1 MNEKQALTPEEL
13 QSYMHGIYT
22 RSKAA
27 QKKFEREF
35 TTNRRVD
42 EVLRAIGMKTCE
54 HAEELCMDA
63 LNETKMGNVKDKM
76 SKLMGIVYGQWAI
89 CKGQNTVDYED
100 SPLEPGIKILYKPMG
115 VIGCVMPSTNPVATI
130 IGNAMMA
137 LKGRNS
143 VIIAPHPMS
152 VKLSVKMV
160 ELLREA
166 LVSVGAPA
174 DLIICIS
181 EDAAS
186 REATNL
192 MMSTTD
198 ACIST
203 GGAGRVKAAYSSGKP
218 AFGVGQG
225 NVQEL
230 IDHDISDS
238 ELERQA
244 TMCVAHRAK
253 DNGVPCAGAQ
263 TVHIPAERLEQWK
276 AFMQEHGAFLIDN
289 DEDIAKLRA
298 LVFPDGKTRL
308 NRSVVGKF
316 PYQVGAMCGLEVPE
330 SAKILLVKNQAWGD
344 AEVLCREILFPIVR
358 YTVYEKFEDAVD
370 RAVANLETEGAGHT
384 STLWTANDEH
394 VEYTAKRI
402 PVGRFHINQPTMGGR
417 IPIITS
423 ITIGCGTWGGNS
435 VSENLT
441 FRHLLNK
448 TRVTHEIPGTAPW
461 YCTDWDDFEPFN
473 PMPENGETK

>member
-1 MNEKQALTPEEL
+1 MVFPQQLSAYMNELYAK
-13 QSYMHGIYT
+13 
-22 RSKAA
+22 SKIA
-27 QKKFEREF
+27 QKQFEREF
-35 TTNRRVD
+35 VTNRSVD
-42 EVLRAIGMKTCE
+42 EVIRAIGMKACE
-54 HAEELCMDA
+54 YAEELCTDA
-63 LNETKMGNVKDKM
+63 LAETKMGNVKDKM
-76 SKLMGIVYGQWAI
+76 SKLTGIVYGQWAI

-100 SPLEPGIKILYKPMG
+100 SPFEPGIKILPKPMG

-160 ELLREA
+160 NLLREA
-166 LVSVGAPA
+166 LVAVGAPA
-174 DLIICIS
+174 DLIQCIGM
-181 EDAAS
+181 EYAS

-192 MMSTTD
+192 MMSTCD

-225 NVQEL
+225 NVQEI
-230 IDHDISDS
+230 IDSGISDS

-263 TVHIPAERLEQWK
+263 TVHIPAESLEKWK
-276 AFMQEHGAFLIDN
+276 GYMQAHDAFLIDN
-289 DEDIAKLRA
+289 DEDIAKLRE
-298 LVFPDGKTRL
+298 LVFPEGKTKL
-308 NRSVVGKF
+308 NRDVVGKF
-316 PYQVGAMCGLEVPE
+316 PWQVGKMCGLEVPE
-330 SAKILLVKNQAWGD
+330 SAKILLVKNQAWGEAD
-344 AEVLCREILFPIVR
+344 VLCREILFPIVR
-358 YTVYEKFEDAVD
+358 YTVHEKFEDAVD
-370 RAVANLETEGAGHT
+370 RAVANLEVEGAGHT

-394 VEYTAKRI
+394 VEYAAKKV

-417 IPIITS
+417 LPIITS

-435 VSENLT
+435 VSENLS
-441 FRHLLNK
+441 FRHLLNR
-448 TRVTHEIPGTAPW
+448 TRVTREIEGTVPW
-461 YCTDWDDFEPFN
+461 YCTDWDNFEPHN
-473 PMPENGETK
+473 PMPGK

>member
-1 MNEKQALTPEEL
+1 MSENQVITPEQLEE
-13 QSYMHGIYT
+13 YMQGLYAK
-22 RSKAA
+22 SKVA

-54 HAEELCMDA
+54 YAEELCTDA
-63 LNETKMGNVKDKM
+63 LNETKMGNVNDKM
-76 SKLMGIVYGQWAI
+76 SKLKGIVFGQWAI

-152 VKLSVKMV
+152 VRLSVKMV
-160 ELLREA
+160 KLLREA
-166 LVSVGAPA
+166 LESVGAPA
-174 DLIICIS
+174 DLIQCIS
-181 EDAAS
+181 EEYAS

-192 MMSTTD
+192 MMSTCD

-225 NVQEL
+225 NVQEIVDL
-230 IDHDISDS
+230 GISDA

-244 TMCVAHRAK
+244 TLCVAHRAK

-263 TVHIPAERLEQWK
+263 TVHIHAQQLEQWK
-276 AFMQEHGAFLIDN
+276 GYMQEHGAFLIDK
-289 DEDIAKLRA
+289 DEDIAALRA
-298 LVFPDGKTRL
+298 LVFPDGGTKL
-308 NRSVVGKF
+308 NRAVVGKF
-316 PYQVGAMCGLEVPE
+316 PYQVGEMCGLNIPE
-330 SAKILLVKNQAWGD
+330 TAKIMLVKNQAWGE

-370 RAVANLETEGAGHT
+370 RAVANLEVEGAGHT
-384 STLWTANDEH
+384 STLWTTNDDH
-394 VEYTAKRI
+394 VEYAAKRI

-448 TRVTHEIPGTAPW
+448 TRVTQEISGTQPW
-461 YCTDWDDFEPFN
+461 YCTDWDNFEKFN
-473 PMPENGETK
+473 PLAE

>member
-1 MNEKQALTPEEL
+1 MSENQVITPEQLEE
-13 QSYMHGIYT
+13 YMQGLYAK
-22 RSKAA
+22 SKVA

-54 HAEELCMDA
+54 YAEELCTDA
-63 LNETKMGNVKDKM
+63 LNETKMGNVNDKM
-76 SKLMGIVYGQWAI
+76 SKLKGIVFGQWAI

-152 VKLSVKMV
+152 VRLSVKMV
-160 ELLREA
+160 KLLREA
-166 LVSVGAPA
+166 LESVGAPA
-174 DLIICIS
+174 DLIQCIS
-181 EDAAS
+181 EEYAS

-192 MMSTTD
+192 MMSTCD

-225 NVQEL
+225 NVQEIVDL
-230 IDHDISDS
+230 GISDA

-244 TMCVAHRAK
+244 TLCVAHRAK

-263 TVHIPAERLEQWK
+263 TVHIHAQQLEQWK
-276 AFMQEHGAFLIDN
+276 GYMQEHG
-289 DEDIAKLRA
+289 
-298 LVFPDGKTRL
+298 GL
-308 NRSVVGKF
+308 NI
-316 PYQVGAMCGLEVPE
+316 PE
-330 SAKILLVKNQAWGD
+330 TAKIMLVKNQAWGE

-370 RAVANLETEGAGHT
+370 RAVANLEVEGAGHT
-384 STLWTANDEH
+384 STLWTTNDDH
-394 VEYTAKRI
+394 VEYAAKRI

-448 TRVTHEIPGTAPW
+448 TRVTREISGTQPW
-461 YCTDWDDFEPFN
+461 YCTDWDNFEKFN
-473 PMPENGETK
+473 PLAE

>member
-1 MNEKQALTPEEL
+1 
-13 QSYMHGIYT
+13 
-22 RSKAA
+22 
-27 QKKFEREF
+27 
-35 TTNRRVD
+35 
-42 EVLRAIGMKTCE
+42 MKTCE
-54 HAEELCMDA
+54 YAEELCTDA
-63 LNETKMGNVKDKM
+63 LNETKMGNVNDKM
-76 SKLMGIVYGQWAI
+76 SKLKGIVFGQWAI

-152 VKLSVKMV
+152 VRLSVKMV
-160 ELLREA
+160 KLLREA
-166 LVSVGAPA
+166 LESVGAPA
-174 DLIICIS
+174 DLIQCIS
-181 EDAAS
+181 EEYAS

-192 MMSTTD
+192 MMSTCD

-225 NVQEL
+225 NVQEIVDL
-230 IDHDISDS
+230 GISDA

-244 TMCVAHRAK
+244 TLCVAHRAK

-263 TVHIPAERLEQWK
+263 TVHIHAQQLEQWK
-276 AFMQEHGAFLIDN
+276 GYMQEHGAFLIDK
-289 DEDIAKLRA
+289 DEDIAALRA
-298 LVFPDGKTRL
+298 LVFPDGGTKL
-308 NRSVVGKF
+308 NRAVVGKF
-316 PYQVGAMCGLEVPE
+316 PYQVGEMCGLNIPE
-330 SAKILLVKNQAWGD
+330 TAKIMLVKNQAWGE

-370 RAVANLETEGAGHT
+370 RAVANLEVEGAGHT
-384 STLWTANDEH
+384 STLWTTNDDH
-394 VEYTAKRI
+394 VEYAAKRI

-448 TRVTHEIPGTAPW
+448 TRVTREISGTQPW
-461 YCTDWDDFEPFN
+461 YCTDWDNFEKFN
-473 PMPENGETK
+473 PLAE